1 MSLIINAPLGTL
13 SSIFSITFSITAS
26 FTASLNDLLFSSSS
40 CRLCYLFYASLSRLI
55 LSLSCCHA
63 WAYCSAVELLKAGGS
78 KVPSSRLLRL
88 F

>member
-1 MSLIINAPLGTL
+1 MMI
-13 SSIFSITFSITAS
+13 
-26 FTASLNDLLFSSSS
+26 
-40 CRLCYLFYASLSRLI
+40 LI

-78 KVPSSRLLRL
+78 KVPSGLLLRL